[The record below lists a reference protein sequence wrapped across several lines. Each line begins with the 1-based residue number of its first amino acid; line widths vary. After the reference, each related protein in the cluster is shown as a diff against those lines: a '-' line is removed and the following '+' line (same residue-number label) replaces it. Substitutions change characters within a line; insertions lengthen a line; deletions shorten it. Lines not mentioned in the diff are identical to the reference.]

1 MFRKQLSPAKVKR
14 DDVTFGGGEML
25 LDYQNSMEV
34 KEELSGCDVSPH
46 LMKPI
51 FLAFCLQPRWFT
63 HRCICWILIPTTTTK
78 TLNGVFVEIPLQE
91 DPGDQTYVTFPI
103 GTSGFYSQVCR
114 SSTTI
119 FRDVKSSHH
128 VASFGTGRE
137 GGIFLQP
144 TIVTNYLYTPRWPSF
159 LSQLYFLHGELILP
173 SKIRRKKCHNKNI
186 TSRSRSKK
194 IMPGPCRRRPPGNGC
209 HPWFLGSWQ
218 GDSRVG
224 CLFGSQRYPFAPG
237 RSIAKRWKIR
247 IFATWKTKKDY
258 EKTAAC
264 FFCSTFPFFVTPEP
278 RGMETRTSTLSRRM
292 TRFNSP
298 ISCQLP

>member
-137 GGIFLQP
+137 GGIFFAAYNSYKLSIHTTLAIIPIPTLFFTWGVDSAIKNTPKKMPQQKHHQP
-144 TIVTNYLYTPRWPSF
+144 KPKQKNHAGAMPAPSPRKRMSSLIPWILTRRFKGWVSF
-159 LSQLYFLHGELILP
+159 WE
-173 SKIRRKKCHNKNI
+173 SKVPFCP
-186 TSRSRSKK
+186 RSKHCK
-194 IMPGPCRRRPPGNGC
+194 KME
-209 HPWFLGSWQ
+209 
-218 GDSRVG
+218 DSN
-224 CLFGSQRYPFAPG
+224 
-237 RSIAKRWKIR
+237 
-247 IFATWKTKKDY
+247 
-258 EKTAAC
+258 
-264 FFCSTFPFFVTPEP
+264 FCY
-278 RGMETRTSTLSRRM
+278 LK
-292 TRFNSP
+292 N
-298 ISCQLP
+298 